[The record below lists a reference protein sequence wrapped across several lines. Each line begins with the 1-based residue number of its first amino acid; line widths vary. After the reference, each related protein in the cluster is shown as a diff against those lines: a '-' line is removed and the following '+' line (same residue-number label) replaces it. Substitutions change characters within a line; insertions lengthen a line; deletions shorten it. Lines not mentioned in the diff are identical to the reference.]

1 MTKTDYRKAVK
12 EVTEMTMYV
21 YPDREETESRSYQ
34 RQSNPIIYNNVSS
47 YTQALMK
54 FHEENPTPTKLF
66 NKHLKIQ
73 FNEYTPTTKRATT
86 KEVPFIIDKE
96 PTPAEKQQRIHTSPY
111 VHSISNNTGRGG
123 YGGRGYDNSS

>member
-34 RQSNPIIYNNVSS
+34 RQSTPIIHNNLSS

-73 FNEYTPTTKRATT
+73 FNE
-86 KEVPFIIDKE
+86 
-96 PTPAEKQQRIHTSPY
+96 
-111 VHSISNNTGRGG
+111 
-123 YGGRGYDNSS
+123 